1 MINNNDSHHSSRR
14 SVIKTTDIS
23 DMSVFSEESYD
34 MEETT
39 QKATEEKDKARSGV
53 SEGEKISE
61 DAAVL
66 HLVKGNIG
74 IGVLAIPSALVNSG
88 LAVGTLG
95 LALIA
100 LTTVHCMNLL
110 GIRQRQQLLN
120 I

>member
-1 MINNNDSHHSSRR
+1 MRE
-14 SVIKTTDIS
+14 
-23 DMSVFSEESYD
+23 FSEQSFD

-39 QKATEEKDKARSGV
+39 QKTTEEKDKARPGV

-61 DAAVL
+61 NAAVL

-110 GIRQRQQLLN
+110 GMRQHQQL
-120 I
+120 

>member
-1 MINNNDSHHSSRR
+1 
-14 SVIKTTDIS
+14 
-23 DMSVFSEESYD
+23 

-39 QKATEEKDKARSGV
+39 PKDPEDREKAGPGVLEE
-53 SEGEKISE
+53 EKISE
-61 DAAVL
+61 HAAVL

-100 LTTVHCMNLL
+100 LTTVHCMHLL
-110 GIRQRQQLLN
+110 GSSDNSTLNTQLTL
-120 I
+120 